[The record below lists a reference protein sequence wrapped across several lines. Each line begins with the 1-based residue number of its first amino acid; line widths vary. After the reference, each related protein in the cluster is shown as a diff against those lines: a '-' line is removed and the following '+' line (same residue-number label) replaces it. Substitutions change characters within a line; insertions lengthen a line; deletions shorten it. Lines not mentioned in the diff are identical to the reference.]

1 VTNIPPASDPPA
13 RPTEAEQT
21 PQTVRVTIPRSQPY
35 VTYSIIAV
43 TIVIFILQQVTRSLL
58 QADIPA
64 VLFIKSNELIRAGQ
78 IWRLLTPML
87 LHGSLAH
94 IGFNMY
100 ALLSFGTGLERYF
113 GHGRFLLL
121 YLLGA
126 FAGNVASFL
135 FTDANS
141 LGASTAVFGLL
152 GAEAIFL
159 IQNRKV
165 FPGQFRG
172 AIGNIIFI
180 AAINLFII
188 GALPG
193 IDNWGHIG
201 GLLGGL
207 MFTSFAGPKW
217 EVEGIY
223 PALHLVDKRN
233 SSADLWRAGTVG
245 NDKMTLLIE
254 LQCVDNLFV
263 NPVTGVTC
271 IDWGTIEKVAFIVID
286 RK

>member
-1 VTNIPPASDPPA
+1 VNEIPPASDPQPA
-13 RPTEAEQT
+13 A
-21 PQTVRVTIPRSQPY
+21 PQSIRVALPQSAPY
-35 VTYSIIAV
+35 VTYSIIGITV
-43 TIVIFILQQVTRSLL
+43 VIYILQLATRASTGV
-58 QADIPA
+58 DIPA
-64 VLFIKSNELIRAGQ
+64 VLFIKSNEWIREGQ

-87 LHGSLAH
+87 LHGSITH

-100 ALLSFGTGLERYF
+100 ALLSFGVGLERYF

-141 LGASTAVFGLL
+141 VGASTAIFGLL
-152 GAEAIFL
+152 GAEAVFL

-165 FPGQFRG
+165 FPGRFRS

-180 AAINLFII
+180 AVINLFII
-188 GALPG
+188 GSLPG

-207 MFTSFAGPKW
+207 MFTSFAGPSW
-217 EVEGIY
+217 EVEGVY
-223 PALHLVDKRN
+223 PAYQLVDKRPF
-233 SSADLWRAGTVG
+233 SAVLVGAATVV
-245 NDKMTLLIE
+245 LIFGA
-254 LQCVDNLFV
+254 LAM
-263 NPVTGVTC
+263 
-271 IDWGTIEKVAFIVID
+271 WGMV
-286 RK
+286 R